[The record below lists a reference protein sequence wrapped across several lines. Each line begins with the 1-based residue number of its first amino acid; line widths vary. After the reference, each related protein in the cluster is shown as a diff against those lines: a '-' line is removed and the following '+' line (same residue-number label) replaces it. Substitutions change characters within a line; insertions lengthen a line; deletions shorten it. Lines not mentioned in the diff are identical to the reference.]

1 MDTTLA
7 DCSHNDIISNLRIGK
22 KKDFTCNLQRPT
34 FERKQTLMGFVGF
47 EKKNMSIHD
56 INN

>member
-7 DCSHNDIISNLRIGK
+7 DCCHNDIISYLRIGK
-22 KKDFTCNLQRPT
+22 KEILHANLQRPPC
-34 FERKQTLMGFVGF
+34 ERKQTLMGFVGF